1 MEDTIFNT
9 CKPIVMFFGL
19 INSLAIFQTMMN
31 DFLKN
36 IIEIGD
42 IAVFI
47 DDMIVEMKTKEEHDD
62 IVENILR
69 RIVENYLFIYKTRE
83 KNNRRICTEI

>member
-1 MEDTIFNT
+1 VEDTIFNT
-9 CKPIVMFFGL
+9 CEPIVIFFGL
-19 INSLAIFQTMMN
+19 INSLAIFQTIMN

-47 DDMIVEMKTKEEHDD
+47 DDMIVEMKTKGKHDD

-69 RIVENYLFIYKTRE
+69 RIVENYLFIYKTR
-83 KNNRRICTEI
+83 KICIED

>member
-69 RIVENYLFIYKTRE
+69 RIVENYLFIYKTR
-83 KNNRRICTEI
+83 KICIED

>member
-9 CKPIVMFFGL
+9 CKPIVIFFGL

-69 RIVENYLFIYKTRE
+69 RIVENYLFIYKTR
-83 KNNRRICTEI
+83 KICIED

>member
-1 MEDTIFNT
+1 
-9 CKPIVMFFGL
+9 MFFGL

-69 RIVENYLFIYKTRE
+69 RIVENYLFIYKTR
-83 KNNRRICTEI
+83 KICIED